1 MFQLTPLHSRVWSL
15 GKFFVLVGALG
26 LTFLVFFG
34 VSMRVALWARDVQV
48 PSLVGRTVNEAT
60 AALADRDLALRVEE
74 NKRPD
79 DKIEVGKV
87 MQQEPDAG
95 VTSRRQR
102 TVRVWI
108 SSGPK
113 RTIVPP
119 LVGQNERA
127 AQSSLQQQGVVVS
140 SVSEFRSSD
149 YPADVV
155 VAQDPAATSRAPE
168 VSILLNRGELSATY
182 VMPDVIGVDGERAAD
197 ALRQQGF
204 RVSIVGTQPYPG
216 VPPGTVVRQQPAGGF
231 RVGGSDAIS
240 LEVSR

>member
-1 MFQLTPLHSRVWSL
+1 MVTPLRSRVWSL
-15 GKFFVLVGALG
+15 GKFFVLMGALG
-26 LTFLVFFG
+26 VTFLVFFG
-34 VSMRVALWARDVQV
+34 VAMRVALWARDVQV

-149 YPADVV
+149 YPADVI

-204 RVSIVGTQPYPG
+204 RVSIVGAQPYPG

>member
-1 MFQLTPLHSRVWSL
+1 MTPLRSRVWSL
-15 GKFFVLVGALG
+15 GKFFVLMGALG
-26 LTFLVFFG
+26 VTFLVFFG
-34 VSMRVALWARDVQV
+34 VAMRVALWARDVQV

-87 MQQEPDAG
+87 MQQEPEAG

-197 ALRQQGF
+197 ALRRQGF

>member
-1 MFQLTPLHSRVWSL
+1 MRLTPLRSRVWSL
-15 GKFFVLVGALG
+15 GKFFVLMGALG
-26 LTFLVFFG
+26 ATFLVFFG

-74 NKRPD
+74 NQRPD

-87 MQQEPDAG
+87 MQQEPEAG

-149 YPADVV
+149 YPADVI

>member
-1 MFQLTPLHSRVWSL
+1 MTPIHARVWSL
-15 GKFFVLVGALG
+15 GKFFVLMGALG

-34 VSMRVALWARDVQV
+34 ASMRVALWAREVEV
-48 PSLVGRTVNEAT
+48 PSLIGRTVNDAT
-60 AALADRDLALRVEE
+60 ATLAESDLALRVEE
-74 NKRPD
+74 NQRPD
-79 DKIEVGKV
+79 DKIEAGKV
-87 MQQEPDAG
+87 MQQDPEGG

-127 AQSSLQQQGVVVS
+127 AQSQLQQDGVS
-140 SVSEFRSSD
+140 ITSVSEFRSAD

-155 VAQDPAATSRAPE
+155 VAQNPTANARAPE

-197 ALRQQGF
+197 ALRRQGF

-231 RVGGSDAIS
+231 RVGASDAIS

>member
-1 MFQLTPLHSRVWSL
+1 M
-15 GKFFVLVGALG
+15 GALG

-48 PSLVGRTVNEAT
+48 PSLVGRSVNEAT

-204 RVSIVGTQPYPG
+204 RVSIVGAQPYPG

>member
-1 MFQLTPLHSRVWSL
+1 M
-15 GKFFVLVGALG
+15 GALG

-34 VSMRVALWARDVQV
+34 VSMRVALWAREVQV
-48 PSLVGRTVNEAT
+48 PSLVGRNVNDAT
-60 AALADRDLALRVEE
+60 AVLAERDLALRVEE
-74 NKRPD
+74 NQRPD
-79 DKIEVGKV
+79 DKIEAGKV
-87 MQQEPDAG
+87 MQQEPEAG
-95 VTSRRQR
+95 VTSRRAR
-102 TVRVWI
+102 TIRVWI

-127 AQSSLQQQGVVVS
+127 AQSSLQQEGVTIS
-140 SVSEFRSSD
+140 SISEFRSSD

-155 VAQDPAATSRAPE
+155 VAQDPAATARAPE
-168 VSILLNRGELSATY
+168 VSILLNRGELAATY

-197 ALRQQGF
+197 ALRRQGF

-216 VPPGTVVRQQPAGGF
+216 VPPGTVVRQQPPGGF
-231 RVGGSDAIS
+231 RVGASDAIS

>member
-1 MFQLTPLHSRVWSL
+1 
-15 GKFFVLVGALG
+15 
-26 LTFLVFFG
+26 
-34 VSMRVALWARDVQV
+34 
-48 PSLVGRTVNEAT
+48 
-60 AALADRDLALRVEE
+60 
-74 NKRPD
+74 
-79 DKIEVGKV
+79 
-87 MQQEPDAG
+87 
-95 VTSRRQR
+95 
-102 TVRVWI
+102 
-108 SSGPK
+108 
-113 RTIVPP
+113 VPP

-155 VAQDPAATSRAPE
+155 VAQDPAAASRAPE

-197 ALRQQGF
+197 ALRRQGF

-216 VPPGTVVRQQPAGGF
+216 VPPGTVVRQQPPGGF
-231 RVGGSDAIS
+231 RVGASDAIS

>member
-1 MFQLTPLHSRVWSL
+1 MTLLTPLRSRVWSL
-15 GKFFVLVGALG
+15 GKFFVLMGALG
-26 LTFLVFFG
+26 VTFLVFFG
-34 VSMRVALWARDVQV
+34 ASMRVALWAREVQV

-60 AALADRDLALRVEE
+60 TALADSELALRVEE
-74 NKRPD
+74 NQRPD
-79 DKIEVGKV
+79 DKSEAGKD
-87 MQQEPDAG
+87 MQQEPEAG
-95 VTSRRQR
+95 STSRRAR

-127 AQSSLQQQGVVVS
+127 AQSRLVQDGVSVS
-140 SVSEFRSSD
+140 SVSEFRSAE
-149 YPADVV
+149 YRADVV

-182 VMPDVIGVDGERAAD
+182 VMPDVIGVDGEGAAY
-197 ALRQQGF
+197 ALRRQGF

>member
-1 MFQLTPLHSRVWSL
+1 MLTPLRSRVWSF
-15 GKFFVLVGALG
+15 GKLFVLMGALG
-26 LTFLVFFG
+26 VTFLVFFG

-204 RVSIVGTQPYPG
+204 RVSIVGAQPYPG

>member
-1 MFQLTPLHSRVWSL
+1 MLTPLRSRVWSL
-15 GKFFVLVGALG
+15 GKFFVLMGALG
-26 LTFLVFFG
+26 VTFLVFFG

-87 MQQEPDAG
+87 MQQEPEAG

-197 ALRQQGF
+197 ALRRQGF

>member
-1 MFQLTPLHSRVWSL
+1 MKLTPLRSRVWSL
-15 GKFFVLVGALG
+15 GKFFVLMGALG

-74 NKRPD
+74 NQRPD

-87 MQQEPDAG
+87 MQQEPEAG

-113 RTIVPP
+113 RTIVPA

-127 AQSSLQQQGVVVS
+127 AQSSLQQQGVIVS

-149 YPADVV
+149 YPADVI

-168 VSILLNRGELSATY
+168 VSILLNRGELSTTY

-197 ALRQQGF
+197 ALRRQGF

-231 RVGGSDAIS
+231 RVGASDAIS

>member
-1 MFQLTPLHSRVWSL
+1 VWSL
-15 GKFFVLVGALG
+15 GKFFVLMGALG

-34 VSMRVALWARDVQV
+34 ASMRVALWAREVEV
-48 PSLVGRTVNEAT
+48 PSLIGRTVNDAT
-60 AALADRDLALRVEE
+60 ATLAESDLALRVEE
-74 NKRPD
+74 NQRPD
-79 DKIEVGKV
+79 DKIEAGKV
-87 MQQEPDAG
+87 MQQDPEGG

-127 AQSSLQQQGVVVS
+127 AQSQLQQDGVS
-140 SVSEFRSSD
+140 ITSVSEFRSAD

-155 VAQDPAATSRAPE
+155 VAQNPAANARAPE

-197 ALRQQGF
+197 ALRRQGF

-216 VPPGTVVRQQPAGGF
+216 VPPGTVVRQQSAGGF
-231 RVGGSDAIS
+231 RVGASDAIS

>member
-1 MFQLTPLHSRVWSL
+1 LTLTPLRSRVWSL
-15 GKFFVLVGALG
+15 GKFFVLMGALG
-26 LTFLVFFG
+26 VTFLVFFG

>member
-1 MFQLTPLHSRVWSL
+1 MFGLTPLSSRVWSL
-15 GKFFVLVGALG
+15 GKFFVLMGALG
-26 LTFLVFFG
+26 LTFLVFFA
-34 VSMRVALWARDVQV
+34 VSMRVALWAREVQV

-60 AALADRDLALRVEE
+60 AVLADSELALRVEE
-74 NKRPD
+74 NQRPD
-79 DKIEVGKV
+79 DKIESGKV
-87 MQQEPDAG
+87 MQQEPDPG

-113 RTIVPP
+113 RAIVPP

-127 AQSSLQQQGVVVS
+127 AHTRLQQDGVVVS

-155 VAQDPAATSRAPE
+155 VSQDPVATSRAPE
-168 VSILLNRGELSATY
+168 VSILLNRGELATTY

-197 ALRQQGF
+197 ALRRQGF

-231 RVGGSDAIS
+231 RVGASDAIS

>member
-1 MFQLTPLHSRVWSL
+1 MTLTPLRSRVWSL
-15 GKFFVLVGALG
+15 GKFFVLMGALG

-60 AALADRDLALRVEE
+60 AALADQALALRVEE
-74 NKRPD
+74 NQRPD

-87 MQQEPDAG
+87 MQQEPEAG

-155 VAQDPAATSRAPE
+155 IAQDPAATSRAPE
-168 VSILLNRGELSATY
+168 VSILLNRGELSVTY

-197 ALRQQGF
+197 ALRRQGF

>member
-1 MFQLTPLHSRVWSL
+1 MIVLTPLRSRVWSL
-15 GKFFVLVGALG
+15 GKFFVLMGVLG
-26 LTFLVFFG
+26 VTFVVFFG
-34 VSMRVALWARDVQV
+34 AAMRIALWARDVQV
-48 PSLVGRTVNEAT
+48 PSLIGRTVNEAT
-60 AALADRDLALRVEE
+60 ATLAERELALRVEE
-74 NKRPD
+74 NQRPD
-79 DKIEVGKV
+79 DKVEAGKV
-87 MQQEPDAG
+87 MQQDPNAG

-113 RTIVPP
+113 RTTVPP
-119 LVGQNERA
+119 LVGQSERA
-127 AQSSLQQQGVVVS
+127 AQTRLQQDGVAVS
-140 SVSEFRSSD
+140 SVSEFRSAD

-155 VAQDPAATSRAPE
+155 VAQDPAATSHAPE
-168 VSILLNRGELSATY
+168 VSILLNRGELAATY
-182 VMPDVIGVDGERAAD
+182 VMPDVIGVDGERAAE
-197 ALRQQGF
+197 ALRREGF

>member
-1 MFQLTPLHSRVWSL
+1 MKLTPLHSRVWSL
-15 GKFFVLVGALG
+15 GKFFVLMGALG

-74 NKRPD
+74 NQRPD

-87 MQQEPDAG
+87 MQQEPEAG

-149 YPADVV
+149 YPADVI

-197 ALRQQGF
+197 ALRRQGF

-231 RVGGSDAIS
+231 RVGASDAIS

>member
-1 MFQLTPLHSRVWSL
+1 
-15 GKFFVLVGALG
+15 
-26 LTFLVFFG
+26 
-34 VSMRVALWARDVQV
+34 V

-74 NKRPD
+74 NQRPD

-87 MQQEPDAG
+87 MQQEPEAG

-119 LVGQNERA
+119 LIGQNERT

-149 YPADVV
+149 YPADVI

-197 ALRQQGF
+197 ALRRQGF

-231 RVGGSDAIS
+231 RVGASDAIS

>member
-1 MFQLTPLHSRVWSL
+1 MKLTPLRSRVWSL
-15 GKFFVLVGALG
+15 GKFFVLMGALAV
-26 LTFLVFFG
+26 TFLVFFG

>member
-1 MFQLTPLHSRVWSL
+1 MTPLRSRVWSL
-15 GKFFVLVGALG
+15 GKFFVLMGALG

-34 VSMRVALWARDVQV
+34 ISMRVALWARDIQV
-48 PSLVGRTVNEAT
+48 PSRVGRTVNEAT

-74 NKRPD
+74 NLRPD

-87 MQQEPDAG
+87 MQQEPEAG

-127 AQSSLQQQGVVVS
+127 AHSSLQQQGVVVS

-168 VSILLNRGELSATY
+168 VSILLNRGELSATF

-197 ALRQQGF
+197 ALRRQGF

-216 VPPGTVVRQQPAGGF
+216 VPPGTVVRQQPASGF
-231 RVGGSDAIS
+231 RVGASDAIS

>member
-1 MFQLTPLHSRVWSL
+1 M
-15 GKFFVLVGALG
+15 GALG

-74 NKRPD
+74 NQRPD

-87 MQQEPDAG
+87 MQQEPEAG
-95 VTSRRQR
+95 ITSRRQR

-149 YPADVV
+149 YPADVI

-197 ALRQQGF
+197 ALRRQGF

-231 RVGGSDAIS
+231 RVGASDAIS

>member
-1 MFQLTPLHSRVWSL
+1 MTLLRSRVWSL
-15 GKFFVLVGALG
+15 GKFFVLMGALG
-26 LTFLVFFG
+26 VTFLVFFG
-34 VSMRVALWARDVQV
+34 ASMRVALWAREVQV

-60 AALADRDLALRVEE
+60 TVLATSDLALRVEE
-74 NKRPD
+74 NQRPD
-79 DKIEVGKV
+79 DKIEAGKV
-87 MQQEPDAG
+87 MQQEPEAG
-95 VTSRRQR
+95 VTSRRAR

-113 RTIVPP
+113 RTIVPA

-140 SVSEFRSSD
+140 SVSEFRSAD

-168 VSILLNRGELSATY
+168 VSILLNRGELSTTY
-182 VMPDVIGVDGERAAD
+182 IMPDVIGVDGERAAD
-197 ALRQQGF
+197 ALRRQGF

-231 RVGGSDAIS
+231 RVGASDAIS

>member
-1 MFQLTPLHSRVWSL
+1 
-15 GKFFVLVGALG
+15 
-26 LTFLVFFG
+26 VFFG
-34 VSMRVALWARDVQV
+34 ASMRVALWAREVQV

-60 AALADRDLALRVEE
+60 TVLAERDLALRVEE
-74 NKRPD
+74 NQRPD
-79 DKIEVGKV
+79 EKVEAGKV
-87 MQQEPDAG
+87 MQQEPEAG
-95 VTSRRQR
+95 ITSRRAR

-108 SSGPK
+108 SSGPR

-155 VAQDPAATSRAPE
+155 VAQDPAATSKAPE

-197 ALRQQGF
+197 ALRRQGF

-216 VPPGTVVRQQPAGGF
+216 VPPGTVVRQQPPGGF
-231 RVGGSDAIS
+231 RVGASDAIS

>member
-1 MFQLTPLHSRVWSL
+1 LTPLRSRVWSL
-15 GKFFVLVGALG
+15 GKFFVLMGALG

-48 PSLVGRTVNEAT
+48 PSLVGRSVNEET

-108 SSGPK
+108 SSGPR

-149 YPADVV
+149 YPADVI

-197 ALRQQGF
+197 ALRRQGF
-204 RVSIVGTQPYPG
+204 RISIVGTQPYPG
-216 VPPGTVVRQQPAGGF
+216 VPPGTVVRQQPASGF
-231 RVGGSDAIS
+231 RVGASDAIS

>member
-34 VSMRVALWARDVQV
+34 VSMRVALWAREVEV

-60 AALADRDLALRVEE
+60 ATLAEQNLALRVEE
-74 NKRPD
+74 NQRPD
-79 DKIEVGKV
+79 DKIEAGKV
-87 MQQEPDAG
+87 MQQDPDAG
-95 VTSRRQR
+95 ASSRRQR

-113 RTIVPP
+113 RTIVPA
-119 LVGQNERA
+119 LVGQNERT
-127 AQSSLQQQGVVVS
+127 AQSQIQQDGVTIA
-140 SVSEFRSSD
+140 SVSEFRSAD
-149 YPADVV
+149 YPADIV
-155 VAQDPAATSRAPE
+155 VAQNPAATSRAPE
-168 VSILLNRGELSATY
+168 VSILLNRGEMSATY

-197 ALRQQGF
+197 ALRRQGF

-231 RVGGSDAIS
+231 RVRASDAIS

>member
-1 MFQLTPLHSRVWSL
+1 MLTPLRSRVWSL
-15 GKFFVLVGALG
+15 GKFFVLMGALG
-26 LTFLVFFG
+26 VTFLVFFG

-108 SSGPK
+108 SSGPR

>member
-1 MFQLTPLHSRVWSL
+1 
-15 GKFFVLVGALG
+15 
-26 LTFLVFFG
+26 
-34 VSMRVALWARDVQV
+34 VQV
-48 PSLVGRTVNEAT
+48 PSLVGRSVNEAT
-60 AALADRDLALRVEE
+60 AALADRDLALRIEE
-74 NKRPD
+74 NQRPD

-87 MQQEPDAG
+87 MQQEPEAG

-197 ALRQQGF
+197 ALRRQGF
-204 RVSIVGTQPYPG
+204 RVSIVGAQPYPG

-231 RVGGSDAIS
+231 RVGASDAIS

>member
-1 MFQLTPLHSRVWSL
+1 MTLTPLRSRVWSL
-15 GKFFVLVGALG
+15 GKFFVLMGALG
-26 LTFLVFFG
+26 VTFLVFFG

-231 RVGGSDAIS
+231 RVGASDAIS

>member
-1 MFQLTPLHSRVWSL
+1 MLTPLRSRVWSL
-15 GKFFVLVGALG
+15 GKFFVLMGALG
-26 LTFLVFFG
+26 VTFLVFFG
-34 VSMRVALWARDVQV
+34 VAMRVALWARDVQV

-204 RVSIVGTQPYPG
+204 RVSIVGAQPYPG

>member
-1 MFQLTPLHSRVWSL
+1 V
-15 GKFFVLVGALG
+15 
-26 LTFLVFFG
+26 TFLVFFG
-34 VSMRVALWARDVQV
+34 ASMRVALWAREVQV

-60 AALADRDLALRVEE
+60 TVLATSELALRVEE
-74 NKRPD
+74 NQRPD
-79 DKIEVGKV
+79 DKIEAGKV
-87 MQQEPDAG
+87 MQQEPEAG
-95 VTSRRQR
+95 VTSRRAR

-113 RTIVPP
+113 RAIVPA

-140 SVSEFRSSD
+140 SVSEFRSAD

-168 VSILLNRGELSATY
+168 VSILLNRGELSTTY
-182 VMPDVIGVDGERAAD
+182 IMPDVIGVDGERAAD
-197 ALRQQGF
+197 ALRRQGF

-231 RVGGSDAIS
+231 RVGASDAIS

>member
-1 MFQLTPLHSRVWSL
+1 LTPLRSRVWSL
-15 GKFFVLVGALG
+15 GKFFVLMGALG
-26 LTFLVFFG
+26 VTFLVFFG

>member
-1 MFQLTPLHSRVWSL
+1 MLTPLRSRVWSL
-15 GKFFVLVGALG
+15 GKFFVLMGALG
-26 LTFLVFFG
+26 VTFLVFFG

-108 SSGPK
+108 SSGPR

-182 VMPDVIGVDGERAAD
+182 VMPDVIGVPTIETRK
-197 ALRQQGF
+197 
-204 RVSIVGTQPYPG
+204 PC
-216 VPPGTVVRQQPAGGF
+216 
-231 RVGGSDAIS
+231 
-240 LEVSR
+240 

>member
-1 MFQLTPLHSRVWSL
+1 LKLTPLRSRVWSL
-15 GKFFVLVGALG
+15 GKFFVLMGALG

-74 NKRPD
+74 NQRPD

-87 MQQEPDAG
+87 MQQEPEAG

-113 RTIVPP
+113 RTIVPA

-127 AQSSLQQQGVVVS
+127 AQSSLQQQGVIVS

-149 YPADVV
+149 YPADVI

-168 VSILLNRGELSATY
+168 VSILLNRGELSTTY

-197 ALRQQGF
+197 ALRRQGF

-231 RVGGSDAIS
+231 RVGASDAIS